1 MLITLFNAM
10 YRVMA
15 VPNVP
20 TYELQALQDLYDS
33 TNGNEWY
40 WRPLEPQWSFAQH
53 VNPCAP
59 VWQGI
64 TCTLPSPGTIYYI
77 EKILLSGYNL
87 NGTLPLSVGN
97 FTLLTELDVSANS
110 FLGGS
115 LPSSLADLVSLTR
128 LSTALC
134 DIYGQIPPSIGA
146 LSKLQQL
153 ELHHNFLTG
162 TIPSSVGSLLELQ
175 SLELE
180 YNSLSGTIPA
190 ELGNLLN
197 LNILQLSGNAFV
209 GPLPKEL
216 GQLTRLEDLE
226 LAQCKLTGTIPT
238 ELGNLVLLKH
248 LKLSDN
254 RLVGSVPSSFAALTA
269 LTGLYLSGNKLTGPL
284 PANIVLCT
292 NLTTLDLGNNRFS
305 GSIPAQLGNLPLLT
319 DINMEYNHL
328 SGVLPASL
336 CNLNFQSMYL
346 PSNLLSGALP
356 DCTWAT
362 TYNVSVAIG
371 DNLFTGS
378 IPDSI
383 CTLTGIAVLAVADTH
398 LTGTLPHCVAGLINL
413 ESLNFDHC
421 RIAGTLPSTLGLV
434 QPALQTLYAEGN
446 YLTGTLPPSLGNP
459 VSLIAIK
466 VTDNMLTGPIIRT
479 LTHQHHLNSLQL
491 QINFLSGTL
500 DGVFNVT
507 SQRDLQIVQVS
518 SNQLTGT
525 LPEEVFRLRELRT
538 FDASD
543 NCFHGALPGNL
554 CVLRRLVTLVLDG
567 LSSATACQKKVFPG
581 LPDSYTLT
589 QTVSGTV
596 PQCLY
601 ALPSLETLHMAGN
614 AFTGTIPEN
623 ASASPALQELSLS
636 HNVLTGTIPA
646 ALLLR
651 PWLSLDLSYNRLSGA
666 LPSGAVAP
674 AMFHNYS
681 QQTLSLLNNR
691 LSGRIPGSLQ
701 QKRNITILGTN
712 VFSCRA
718 DGSDLPQHDNDR
730 STYQCGSDSFN
741 IPYYVWLGAGVGVI
755 ACVLYLSYQKSS
767 GVAAVQGWMRRC
779 SSITNLPKL
788 HSFLAVE
795 MDILRLAALITVYAV
810 LVLLP
815 AYAALSHYHG
825 TLRYGYAWAVSA
837 AYLSGGTAVGV
848 EITLLVVLLVL
859 VVAVTVQCRR
869 PNHNVSGLQS
879 TPVSTAANVVGPH
892 KLDVYGYMALY
903 LIANAVVVV
912 GANTAYVYVAI
923 YQSSALLVLAQVLMS
938 FFKVLWGNYGTEFLR
953 RRLTSNAGDGKN
965 GDNAGLLLVQVAV
978 AVTNNIVIPCLVVA
992 CIGPSCFYDVFAAPP
1007 TVRAT
1012 YNAPRCKFTINEV
1025 CILYLP
1031 HIYEVRYDPPYRY
1044 SYQCSSGLLS
1054 YYAPAYVNMCIISTF
1069 LTPAAQV
1076 LMARLLPYMSDTS
1089 ALHKLLISAV
1099 PPLLK
1104 SPRAVG
1110 ATETTLLHVNR
1121 QLVTLATY
1129 LALLLTFGV
1138 VFPPLAVALLLTAVV
1153 TVYFNRSALGRF
1165 LTLAEAAGSAEICG
1179 AALEQDC
1186 AATPTEDT
1194 LRTVMWMLVTLSCW
1208 FYTLFLF
1215 DTLGD
1220 AVGFKGAYWVLI
1232 VMPLVPV
1239 ILYTIYRGAVFKRC
1253 VASSREA
1260 NSGPCATA
1268 TIKEDGIELG
1278 SVTTNAVAASAG
1290 DVATFNVLQQPNNA

>member
-1 MLITLFNAM
+1 MAWRNLQVEGMSSSFPLNRGFSELFNPPFKIAIC
-10 YRVMA
+10 RLLA

-20 TYELQALQDLYDS
+20 AYELQALQDLYDS
-33 TNGNEWY
+33 ANGDEWY
-40 WRPLEPQWSFAQH
+40 WRPLEPQWSFTQH

-59 VWQGI
+59 VWQGL
-64 TCTLPSPGTIYYI
+64 TCTLPSPGTVYYI

-87 NGTLPLSVGN
+87 NGTLPLSIGN

-110 FLGGS
+110 FLGGT
-115 LPSSLADLVSLTR
+115 LPSQLSTLVSLTH

-134 DIYGQIPPSIGA
+134 DIYGQIPPSIGQ
-146 LSKLQQL
+146 LSDLQQM

-162 TIPSSVGSLLELQ
+162 AIPGTLGNLLQLQ

-180 YNSLSGTIPA
+180 YNSLSGTIPP
-190 ELGNLLN
+190 ELGSLLN

-209 GPLPKEL
+209 GSLPKEL

-226 LAQCKLTGTIPT
+226 LAQCKLTGTIPS
-238 ELGNLVLLKH
+238 ELGNLVLLKQ

-254 RLVGSVPSSFAALTA
+254 RLVGSVPHSFAALTA

-292 NLTTLDLGNNRFS
+292 NLTTLNLGNNLFS
-305 GSIPAQLGNLPLLT
+305 GTLPAQLGNLPHLM

-328 SGVLPASL
+328 SGVLPVSL
-336 CNLNFQSMYL
+336 CNLNFQSLYL

-362 TYNVSVAIG
+362 TYNVSLAIG
-371 DNLFTGS
+371 DNLFMGS
-378 IPDSI
+378 IPNSI
-383 CTLTGIAVLAVADTH
+383 CTLTSIAVLAVADTH
-398 LTGTLPHCVAGLINL
+398 LTGSLPNCVAGLINL

-421 RIAGTLPSTLGLV
+421 RISGTLPSTLGLV

-446 YLTGTLPPSLGNP
+446 YLTGTLPPSLGTP
-459 VSLIAIK
+459 SSLIAIK
-466 VTDNMLTGPIIRT
+466 VTDNMLTGPVIHT

-491 QINFLSGTL
+491 QSNFLSGTL
-500 DGVFNVT
+500 DGVFNGT

-525 LPEEVFRLRELRT
+525 FPEEIFRLRELRT

-543 NCFHGALPGNL
+543 NCFHGALPANL
-554 CVLRRLVTLVLDG
+554 CALRRLMTLVLDG
-567 LSSATACQKKVFPG
+567 LSSAAACQKKVFPG
-581 LPDSYTLT
+581 LLDSYTLT

-614 AFTGTIPEN
+614 AFTGSIPDN
-623 ASASPALQELSLS
+623 ASASPALRELSLS

-651 PWLSLDLSYNRLSGA
+651 PWLSLDLSYNRLSGV

-674 AMFHNYS
+674 AVFRNYS

-701 QKRNITILGTN
+701 QKHNITILGTN
-712 VFSCRA
+712 VFSCRV
-718 DGSDLPQHDNDR
+718 DGSDLPEHDNDR
-730 STYQCGSDSFN
+730 SAYQCGSDSFN
-741 IPYYVWLGAGVGVI
+741 IPYYVWLGVGLGVI
-755 ACVLYLSYQKSS
+755 ICVLCLSYQKSS
-767 GVAAVQGWMRRC
+767 AVQGWLRRC
-779 SSITNLPKL
+779 TSITDLPQL
-788 HSFLAVE
+788 QSFLAVE
-795 MDILRLAALITVYAV
+795 TGILRVAALITVFAIA
-810 LVLLP
+810 VLLP
-815 AYAALSHYHG
+815 AYAALSHYYG
-825 TLRYGYAWAVSA
+825 TLRYAYAWAVSA

-848 EITLLVVLLVL
+848 VLTLLVALLML

-869 PNHNVSGLQS
+869 PNDNVSGTQS
-879 TPVSTAANVVGPH
+879 PPVSPAANIVRAH
-892 KLDVYGYMALY
+892 QLHVYGYMALY

-953 RRLTSNAGDGKN
+953 RRLTYSPGDGN
-965 GDNAGLLLVQVAV
+965 HVENNSLLLVQVAV

-992 CIGPSCFYDVFAAPP
+992 CISPSCFYDVFAAPP

-1012 YNAPRCKFTINEV
+1012 YNAPRCKFTINGV
-1025 CILYLP
+1025 CVLYLP

-1069 LTPAAQV
+1069 LTPAAEV

-1089 ALHKLLISAV
+1089 ALHKLWVSAV
-1099 PPLLK
+1099 PALLK
-1104 SPRAVG
+1104 GPSAVST
-1110 ATETTLLHVNR
+1110 AETTLLHVNR

-1129 LALLLTFGV
+1129 LALILTFGL
-1138 VFPPLAVALLLTAVV
+1138 VFPPLAVALLLTVVV
-1153 TVYFNRSALGRF
+1153 TVYFTRAALGRF
-1165 LTLAEAAGSAEICG
+1165 LTRAESNGSTVAYT
-1179 AALEQDC
+1179 AALERDC

-1194 LRTVMWMLVTLSCW
+1194 LHTVLWMLVTLSCW
-1208 FYTLFLF
+1208 FYMLFLF

-1232 VMPLVPV
+1232 VMPLMPV
-1239 ILYTIYRGAVFKRC
+1239 ILYTIYRGAVFMRC
-1253 VASSREA
+1253 LASSRGA
-1260 NSGPCATA
+1260 QSDPGATA
-1268 TIKEDGIELG
+1268 TIKEDGWE
-1278 SVTTNAVAASAG
+1278 
-1290 DVATFNVLQQPNNA
+1290 VLSQRTL

>member
-1 MLITLFNAM
+1 
-10 YRVMA
+10 

-20 TYELQALQDLYDS
+20 AYELQALQDLYDS
-33 TNGNEWY
+33 TNGDEWY

-59 VWQGI
+59 VWQGV

-87 NGTLPLSVGN
+87 NGTLPFSIGN
-97 FTLLTELDVSANS
+97 FTRLTELDVSANS

-134 DIYGQIPPSIGA
+134 DIYGQIPPSIGQ
-146 LSKLQQL
+146 LSNLQQL

-162 TIPSSVGSLLELQ
+162 TIPSSVGSLLQLQ

-180 YNSLSGTIPA
+180 YNSLSGTIPP
-190 ELGNLLN
+190 ELGNLIN
-197 LNILQLSGNAFV
+197 LNVLQLSGNAFA
-209 GPLPKEL
+209 GSLPKEL

-254 RLVGSVPSSFAALTA
+254 RLVGSVPSSFAAVTA
-269 LTGLYLSGNKLTGPL
+269 LTGLYLTGNKLTGPL
-284 PANIVLCT
+284 PANIAYCS
-292 NLTTLDLGNNRFS
+292 NLTTLNLGNNRFS
-305 GSIPAQLGNLPLLT
+305 GTLPAQLGDLPFLM

-328 SGVLPASL
+328 SGVLPPSL
-336 CNLNFQSMYL
+336 CNLNFQSLYL

-378 IPDSI
+378 ISDSI

-398 LTGTLPHCVAGLINL
+398 LTGSLPHCVAGLVNL
-413 ESLNFDHC
+413 ESLNFDNC
-421 RIAGTLPSTLGLV
+421 RISGTLPSTLGLL

-446 YLTGTLPPSLGNP
+446 YLSGTLPPSLGNP

-466 VTDNMLTGPIIRT
+466 VTNNMLTGPIIRT
-479 LTHQHHLNSLQL
+479 LTHQRHLNSLQL
-491 QINFLSGTL
+491 QSNFLSGTL
-500 DGVFNVT
+500 DGVFNGT
-507 SQRDLQIVQVS
+507 TQRDLQIVQVS

-525 LPEEVFRLRELRT
+525 LPTEIFRLREVRT

-554 CVLRRLVTLVLDG
+554 CVLRRLMTLVLDG
-567 LSSATACQKKVFPG
+567 LSSAAACQKKVLPG
-581 LPDSYTLT
+581 LLDSYTLT
-589 QTVSGTV
+589 RTVSGTV

-601 ALPSLETLHMAGN
+601 ALPFLETLHMAGN
-614 AFTGTIPEN
+614 AFTGSIPVN

-651 PWLSLDLSYNRLSGA
+651 PWLSLDLSYNRLSGV
-666 LPSGAVAP
+666 LPDGAVDP
-674 AMFHNYS
+674 TVFHNYS

-701 QKRNITILGTN
+701 QKHNITILGTN
-712 VFSCRA
+712 IFSCRA
-718 DGSDLPQHDNDR
+718 DGSDLPKHDNDR

-741 IPYYVWLGAGVGVI
+741 IPYYVWLGVGVGVI
-755 ACVLYLSYQKSS
+755 VCVLCLSYQKLSA
-767 GVAAVQGWMRRC
+767 VAAVQGWMRRC

-795 MDILRLAALITVYAV
+795 MDILRLAALITGFAV
-810 LVLLP
+810 LVLMP

-825 TLRYGYAWAVSA
+825 TLRYAYAWAVSA
-837 AYLSGGTAVGV
+837 AYLSGGTAAGV
-848 EITLLVVLLVL
+848 EMTLLVVLLVL
-859 VVAVTVQCRR
+859 AVAVTVHFRQ
-869 PNHNVSGLQS
+869 PNHNVSGSQS

-892 KLDVYGYMALY
+892 KLDMYGYMALY

-953 RRLTSNAGDGKN
+953 RSLTYNPGN
-965 GDNAGLLLVQVAV
+965 GETGGGARLLLAQVAV
-978 AVTNNIVIPCLVVA
+978 AITNNIVIPCLVVA
-992 CIGPSCFYDVFAAPP
+992 CVSTSCFYDVFAAPP

-1025 CILYLP
+1025 CVLYLP
-1031 HIYEVRYDPPYRY
+1031 HIYEVRYGPPYRY

-1076 LMARLLPYMSDTS
+1076 LMARLLPNMSDAS
-1089 ALHKLLISAV
+1089 ALHKLWISAV
-1099 PPLLK
+1099 PALLRG
-1104 SPRAVG
+1104 PTAVST
-1110 ATETTLLHVNR
+1110 AETTLLHVNR

-1129 LALLLTFGV
+1129 LALILTFGV
-1138 VFPPLAVALLLTAVV
+1138 VFPPLAVALLLTAAV
-1153 TVYFNRSALGRF
+1153 TVYFTRAALGRF
-1165 LTLAEAAGSAEICG
+1165 LTLADAAGSAV
-1179 AALEQDC
+1179 AYSATLERNC
-1186 AATPTEDT
+1186 VATPTEDT
-1194 LRTVMWMLVTLSCW
+1194 LHTVLWMLVTLCCW

-1215 DTLGD
+1215 GTLGD

-1232 VMPLVPV
+1232 VMPLMPA
-1239 ILYTIYRGAVFKRC
+1239 ILYTIYRGAVFMRC

-1260 NSGPCATA
+1260 NSGQGATA
-1268 TIKEDGIELG
+1268 TVKEVGIELG
-1278 SVTTNAVAASAG
+1278 SVTPKAVEASAG
-1290 DVATFNVLQQPNNA
+1290 DAVTFNVLQQPNNA